1 MLKKTFFLNSNMKI
15 SQISE
20 GGKFFKFKPE
30 FVWFTDLASLRVQNF
45 QAGFSQ
51 SWKFPGLE

>member
-1 MLKKTFFLNSNMKI
+1 MKI
-15 SQISE
+15 SQIGE
-20 GGKFFKFKPE
+20 GDRFFKFKPG

-51 SWKFPGLE
+51 SWKFPGLGE